1 MVNTEKLLMLLQ
13 MLNGSKKMRLIA
25 QGAIERLKRFTGTN
39 ATALS
44 TTITPYTDDPQGM
57 WLYHLQEWMK
67 HRNIQ
72 VKRTSH
78 THSRQQTS
86 YNGCVH

>member
-1 MVNTEKLLMLLQ
+1 MLLQ
-13 MLNGSKKMRLIA
+13 ILNGTKKMKLIA

-57 WLYHLQEWMK
+57 WLCHLQERME
-67 HRNIQ
+67 HMNIQ
-72 VKRTSH
+72 VKRTLQTNTH
-78 THSRQQTS
+78 T
-86 YNGCVH
+86 NKPAIKCVR